1 MTQPPLRIGILGLGS
16 LGSVLAWHW
25 RDQTLFAL
33 PRDQHSTANVRVQVQ
48 QQLWQQ
54 TLPCWQGEALDWL
67 VICTK
72 AAATLTAL
80 TPWRN
85 HLTAVKNILLVQNG
99 MGQQQQLTDWL
110 QEQQLPCQLWAGMST
125 EGAYRADDRVVYAG
139 QGDNLIGRWGTETPG
154 SGQVVV
160 TPPHTRIVNDI
171 ASQLRTKLAINA
183 VINPLTAQLRC
194 HNGEL
199 LQNPLYRQQLDALSM
214 EIAGLYTCLGWPEAA
229 GLVERV
235 QQVAAATAA
244 NQSSTLQDVLHK
256 RPTELPYICG
266 YLLQIAAEKNYALP
280 LTTALYQQLLEISA

>member
-1 MTQPPLRIGILGLGS
+1 M
-16 LGSVLAWHW
+16 LAWHW
-25 RDQTLFAL
+25 RDLPLVAL
-33 PRDQHSTANVRVQVQ
+33 PRDQHSACNLKVQVQ

-72 AAATLTAL
+72 AAATQTAL

-99 MGQQQQLTDWL
+99 MGQQQQLADWL
-110 QEQQLPCQLWAGMST
+110 SEQQLPCHLWAGMST
-125 EGAYRADDRVVYAG
+125 EGAYRADDRVIYAG
-139 QGDNLIGRWGTETPG
+139 QGDNLIGRWGTATPDA
-154 SGQVVV
+154 GQMVV
-160 TPPHTRIVNDI
+160 TPPHTRVVNNI

-214 EIAGLYTCLGWPEAA
+214 EIAGLYTCFWLAA
-229 GLVERV
+229 GGLVE

-244 NQSSTLQDVLHK
+244 NQSSTLWMCCITGQ
-256 RPTELPYICG
+256 PELPIYVGIYYRSRLKKIMPCR
-266 YLLQIAAEKNYALP
+266 
-280 LTTALYQQLLEISA
+280 